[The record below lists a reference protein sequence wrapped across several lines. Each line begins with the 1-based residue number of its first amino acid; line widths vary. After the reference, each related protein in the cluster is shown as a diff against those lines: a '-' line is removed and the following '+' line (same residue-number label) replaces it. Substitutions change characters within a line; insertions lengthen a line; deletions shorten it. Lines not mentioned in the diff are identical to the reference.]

1 MDSAQLQ
8 QENLTPRQLQLL
20 KVISA
25 HLKTNCFSPTIS
37 ELAKQLHLSRSTI
50 FEHIEELRKK
60 GYLQFT
66 AGKARS
72 LKPAAEAFELL
83 ESLSAKDSTGIPKGI
98 PLVGRVAAGLPIEA
112 IETREYISVENV
124 FGNTGEI
131 FALEVTGQS
140 MIDDGIRDGDFV
152 ICKRTKIADN
162 GQMVIAIVDDDNA
175 TIKRFFKEKDAV
187 RLQPANDEYQPI
199 FSNSCRIEAV
209 IIGLVRKL

>member
-1 MDSAQLQ
+1 
-8 QENLTPRQLQLL
+8 
-20 KVISA
+20 
-25 HLKTNCFSPTIS
+25 
-37 ELAKQLHLSRSTI
+37 
-50 FEHIEELRKK
+50 
-60 GYLQFT
+60 
-66 AGKARS
+66 
-72 LKPAAEAFELL
+72 LL